1 MGIKFRDKGR
11 FEKTTRFLTRN
22 QNMDPRRIMA
32 KYGKLGVERLSVAT
46 PKDTGETAASW
57 TYDIVRTEE
66 GWQLVFNNSKVT
78 RDGVPV
84 AVLLQYGHGLKNGSY
99 VRGIDFINPALKPIF
114 EKMAEDLWN
123 EVNED

>member
-1 MGIKFRDKGR
+1 MGIVFKNKGR
-11 FEKTTRFLTRN
+11 FEKTTSFLSRN

-32 KYGKLGVERLSVAT
+32 KYGRIGVEKLSIAT

-57 TYDIVRTEE
+57 SYEIVQTDA
-66 GWQLVFNNSKVT
+66 GWQLAFNNSKVT

-84 AVLLQYGHGLKNGSY
+84 AILLQYGHGLKNGSY

-123 EVNED
+123 EVSR

>member
-1 MGIKFRDKGR
+1 MGVNFKYKGS
-11 FEKTTRFLTRN
+11 FKNVTTFLTRN
-22 QNMDPRRIMA
+22 TDNDIRKIMA
-32 KYGKLGVERLSVAT
+32 KYGEKGIVQLSITT
-46 PKDTGETAASW
+46 PKDTGETASSW
-57 TYDIVRTEE
+57 SYDIVKTDS

-114 EKMAEDLWN
+114 EKMAEELWN
-123 EVNED
+123 EVNK

>member
-1 MGIKFRDKGR
+1 MGIVFKNKGR
-11 FEKTTRFLTRN
+11 FEKTTSFLSRN

-32 KYGKLGVERLSVAT
+32 KYGRIGVEKLSIAT

-57 TYDIVRTEE
+57 SYEIVQTDA
-66 GWQLVFNNSKVT
+66 GWQLAFNNSKVT
-78 RDGVPV
+78 KDGVPV
-84 AVLLQYGHGLKNGSY
+84 AILLQYGHGLKNGSY

-123 EVNED
+123 EVSR

>member
-1 MGIKFRDKGR
+1 MGIVFKNKGR
-11 FEKTTRFLTRN
+11 FEKTTSFLSRN

-32 KYGKLGVERLSVAT
+32 KYGRIGVEKLSIAT

-57 TYDIVRTEE
+57 SYEIVQTDA
-66 GWQLVFNNSKVT
+66 GWQLAFNNSKVT

-84 AVLLQYGHGLKNGSY
+84 AILLQYGHGLKNGSY
-99 VRGIDFINPALKPIF
+99 VRGTDFINPALKPIF

-123 EVNED
+123 EVSR